1 MSTKQ
6 LAQSL
11 LKVVQSPADRVHFP
25 ASKMLMAF
33 VAESGIGTVQGRN
46 ILFNAA
52 HKDRLCA
59 WLRADDIDPTVSTD
73 AWATAGRAAALELG
87 PDEKWAGLA
96 VRANRVALKTL
107 QGRPLRCGRESLYLP
122 PRANLECDVAE
133 ALERTGHT
141 TVVVVENW
149 EVFERIDDLEL
160 DLRPSGDNP
169 LIVWRGGAR
178 ASIGAAMNFL
188 AAFNQPVWS
197 APDYDPA
204 GLAIAARLPHLQGIL
219 APPDEVLRDLLRA
232 SKLQERYQAQ
242 LSGAQAVLDQAK
254 HPDVCRLWSIV
265 KVSRN
270 ALPQECLCKRRG
282 EENVGRAR
290 SDIQDTL
297 R

>member
-1 MSTKQ
+1 MSSKQ

-11 LKVVQSPADRVHFP
+11 LKVAQSPADRVQFP
-25 ASKMLMAF
+25 ASKTLLAF
-33 VAESGIGTVQGRN
+33 VADSGIGTVQGRN
-46 ILFNAA
+46 ILFTQA
-52 HKDRLCA
+52 HKERLCA
-59 WLRADDIDPTVSTD
+59 WLRADNIDPAVPAD
-73 AWATAGRAAALELG
+73 AWTKAGRAAALGLG

-107 QGRPLRCGRESLYLP
+107 QGRPLRCGGESLFLP

-133 ALERTGHT
+133 ALKRMDHN
-141 TVVVVENW
+141 TVIVVENW

-188 AAFNQPVWS
+188 AAFNRPVWS

-204 GLAIAARLPHLQGIL
+204 GLAIAARLPHLEGIL
-219 APPDEVLRDLLRA
+219 APPDEVLGDLLRV

-242 LSGAQAVLDQAK
+242 LTGAKALLEQAK

-265 KVSRN
+265 KLSRN
-270 ALPQECLCKRRG
+270 ALPQERLCRHRD
-282 EENVGRAR
+282 EEKVGRAR
-290 SDIQDTL
+290 SDIRNTL
-297 R
+297 